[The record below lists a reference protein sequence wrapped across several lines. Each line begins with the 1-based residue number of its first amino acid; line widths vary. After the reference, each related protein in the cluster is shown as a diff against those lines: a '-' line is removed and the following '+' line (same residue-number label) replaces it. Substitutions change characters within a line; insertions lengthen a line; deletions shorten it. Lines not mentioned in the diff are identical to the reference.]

1 MRFFTTEGPVNCADH
16 YCLPP
21 LTRFDLQEVLALIAQ
36 KKYFLLHAP
45 RQTGKT
51 SCLLALADYL
61 NRQGD
66 YHAVYANIEAA
77 QALREDVAQGMATAV
92 TYIATSAA
100 TLTGDSIAV
109 PLMQEVLETNA
120 PGAVLGVF
128 LTRWCQQ
135 LDKPLVLFL
144 DEVDALVGDTL
155 ISLLR
160 QLRAGYPTRPAA
172 FPQSLILCG
181 VRDLQDYRIQA
192 SSEKSIITGGSA
204 FNIKA
209 KSLRLGDFVQPEVE
223 TLLLEHTHETGQIFT
238 PDALALV
245 WELTQ
250 GQPWLVNA
258 LAYETTWEMKEGR
271 DRSQPIT
278 SERVR
283 KAKEALILRRV
294 THLDQLAD
302 KLREARVR
310 RVVEPMLRG
319 VEMGEAA
326 TLDDVQYTVDL
337 GLVRR
342 GANGP
347 QIANPI
353 YREVIP
359 RELTMIMQMNLE
371 AVQTQAWYIDP
382 DGRLNLPKLL
392 AAFQHFFRENSEIW
406 LERFAYREAGPQLL
420 MQAFLQR
427 IINGGG
433 RVDREYGLGRRRTD
447 LCVLWNHPGGVQR
460 GVIEL
465 KLLHHSL
472 ARTLAEGLEQTW
484 RYADTNAAE
493 EAHLIIFDRTPDKPW
508 DEKIWQRT
516 ETFNGWPI
524 TVWGM

>member
-1 MRFFTTEGPVNCADH
+1 MRFFNTEGPVNCADH

-21 LTRFDLQEVLALIAQ
+21 LTRLDLQEILTLIAQ

-51 SCLLALADYL
+51 TCLLALADYL
-61 NRQGD
+61 NQQED

-77 QALREDVAQGMATAV
+77 QAWREDVAQGMATAV

-109 PLMQEVLETNA
+109 PLMQEVLAASA
-120 PGAVLGVF
+120 PGAALGVF
-128 LTRWCQQ
+128 LARWCVASP
-135 LDKPLVLFL
+135 KPIVLLL

-155 ISLLR
+155 IALLR
-160 QLRAGYPTRPAA
+160 QLRAGYLTRPSA

-209 KSLRLGDFVQPEVE
+209 KSLRLGDFIRQEVDS
-223 TLLLEHTHETGQIFT
+223 LLAEYTTATGQVFT
-238 PDALALV
+238 PEALELI
-245 WELTQ
+245 WELTN

-258 LAYETTWEMKEGR
+258 LAYETTWEMKAGR

-278 SERVR
+278 AEQVR
-283 KAKEALILRRV
+283 EAKESLILRRV

-302 KLREARVR
+302 KLRKPRVR

-319 VEMGEAA
+319 AELEGVA

-342 GANGP
+342 GPSGP

-353 YREVIP
+353 YREVVP
-359 RELTMIMQMNLE
+359 RELTVITQMNFE
-371 AVQTQAWYIDP
+371 AVQRTAWYVDP
-382 DGRLNLPKLL
+382 DGRLNLPRLL
-392 AAFQHFFRENSEIW
+392 AAFQQFFRENAEIW
-406 LERFAYREAGPQLL
+406 LDRFDYREAGPQLL

-427 IINGGG
+427 IVNGGG
-433 RVDREYGLGRRRTD
+433 RVDRKYGLERRCTD
-447 LCVLWNHPGGVQR
+447 CASCGT
-460 GVIEL
+460 I
-465 KLLHHSL
+465 L
-472 ARTLAEGLEQTW
+472 AACS
-484 RYADTNAAE
+484 AA
-493 EAHLIIFDRTPDKPW
+493 
-508 DEKIWQRT
+508 
-516 ETFNGWPI
+516 
-524 TVWGM
+524 

>member
-21 LTRFDLQEVLALIAQ
+21 LTRFDLEEVLALIAQ

-51 SCLLALADYL
+51 TCLLALAEYL

-77 QALREDVAQGMATAV
+77 QALREDVAQAMATAV

-109 PLMQEVLETNA
+109 PLMQEVLETSA
-120 PGAVLGVF
+120 SGAVLGVF
-128 LTRWCQQ
+128 LTRWCAAAP
-135 LDKPLVLFL
+135 KPVVLLL
-144 DEVDALVGDTL
+144 DEVDALIGDTL

-160 QLRAGYPTRPAA
+160 QLRAGYPTRPHA

-192 SSEKSIITGGSA
+192 SSEKTIITGGSA

-209 KSLRLGDFVQPEVE
+209 ESLRLGDFHRHEVDA
-223 TLLLEHTHETGQIFT
+223 LLTEHTTETGQRFT
-238 PDALALV
+238 LDALERV

-258 LAYETTWEMKEGR
+258 LAYETTWRNPAGR
-271 DRSQPIT
+271 DRTQPIT
-278 SERVR
+278 AENIQA
-283 KAKEALILRRV
+283 AKETLILRRV

-302 KLREARVR
+302 KLREPRVR

-319 VEMGEAA
+319 AEMGDAA

-342 GANGP
+342 GPNGP

-359 RELTMIMQMNLE
+359 RELTVIMQMNLE
-371 AVQTQAWYIDP
+371 AVERTAWYIDP

-472 ARTLAEGLEQTW
+472 ERTLAEGLEQTW

-516 ETFNGWPI
+516 EQFNGRPI